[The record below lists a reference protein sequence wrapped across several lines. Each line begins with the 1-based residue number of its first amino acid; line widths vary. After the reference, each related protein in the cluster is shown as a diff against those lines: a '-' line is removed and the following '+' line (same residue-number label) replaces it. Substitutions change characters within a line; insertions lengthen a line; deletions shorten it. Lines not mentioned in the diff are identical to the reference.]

1 MYGLG
6 KSRSPLGRYLDKNK
20 IKQDWLAKEAGLSR
34 NVIGRLCDG
43 EKNTDKIQIRSKYLV
58 VSTLR
63 KNGFDVRV
71 DDFWN

>member
-6 KSRSPLGRYLDKNK
+6 KNRSLLGRYLDRNK

-43 EKNTDKIQIRSKYLV
+43 ERSDDKIQVRSKVLV
-58 VSTLR
+58 ISALR
-63 KNGFDVRV
+63 KNGHDVRAA
-71 DDFWN
+71 DFWE